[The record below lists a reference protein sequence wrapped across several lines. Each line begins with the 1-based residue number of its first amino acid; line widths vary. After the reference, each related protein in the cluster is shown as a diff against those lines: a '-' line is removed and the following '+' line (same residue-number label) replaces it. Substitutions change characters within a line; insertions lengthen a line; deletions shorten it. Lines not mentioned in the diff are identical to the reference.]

1 MKWAA
6 VREQKDEVIKQEL
19 LRIGT
24 KDSEARKLERY
35 EQKLL
40 KRLKET
46 HLKQ

>member
-6 VREQKDEVIKQEL
+6 VREQKDEVIRQEL
-19 LRIGT
+19 LMIGT
-24 KDSEARKLERY
+24 KDNEAKKLERY

-46 HLKQ
+46 H